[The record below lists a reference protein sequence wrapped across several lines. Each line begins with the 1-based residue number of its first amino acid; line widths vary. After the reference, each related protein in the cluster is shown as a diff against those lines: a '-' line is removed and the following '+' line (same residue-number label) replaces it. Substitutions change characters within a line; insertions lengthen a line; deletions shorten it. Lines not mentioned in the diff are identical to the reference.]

1 MGLSAPTAGLYA
13 QVDIERQQ
21 VYHSSKEKIVSA
33 EKEIHPRMSRSPLD
47 VGKDKVM
54 AEASAH
60 IEEEGKQGIGWTNQI
75 QGLNHRQAL
84 FVAAYLEHG
93 NGTKAAR
100 EAGYSH
106 PDVHA
111 SRMLRND
118 RVIAAITRQRNA
130 LTVRTQKKGDVVI
143 DRLWAEAENMENS
156 EAVRVRALELL
167 GKVHGIYEAEKKE
180 ISVFGG
186 SFLADLDLSDVEEA
200 ELLQELPVESIGY
213 DDGV

>member
-1 MGLSAPTAGLYA
+1 MADA
-13 QVDIERQQ
+13 QR
-21 VYHSSKEKIVSA
+21 
-33 EKEIHPRMSRSPLD
+33 
-47 VGKDKVM
+47 
-54 AEASAH
+54 H
-60 IEEEGKQGIGWTNQI
+60 IEEEAKQGIGWSSQI

-84 FVAAYLEHG
+84 FVAGYLDHG

-100 EAGYSH
+100 DAGYSH

-130 LTVRTQKKGDVVI
+130 LTVRTQKKGDLVI
-143 DRLWAEAENMENS
+143 ERLWREAEDPENS

-186 SFLADLDLSDVEEA
+186 SFLADLDLSEVEEG
-200 ELLQELPVESIGY
+200 ELLQELPIESVSY
-213 DDGV
+213 DGGV